1 MNSCRIVF
9 YRLFITTFNTF
20 FVLSNLVHKIQIRSL
35 TDFLHLYIYETNPS
49 QRHYRSFPDT
59 VSISYTRIQ
68 SRQSLLTLNVGHARR
83 RFLGK
88 TIVSVHG
95 LKAEYT
101 PQSPQLHT
109 QRPHRCIT
117 RRWLLYYF
125 FSRLLQLVPLDP

>member
-1 MNSCRIVF
+1 M
-9 YRLFITTFNTF
+9 
-20 FVLSNLVHKIQIRSL
+20 LSNRVHKIQIRSL

-95 LKAEYT
+95 LKVEYT
-101 PQSPQLHT
+101 PQSPHTTASPLHYASLVVILFLFALT
-109 QRPHRCIT
+109 TVSSLRPVTDSTIVVFT
-117 RRWLLYYF
+117 LETYA
-125 FSRLLQLVPLDP
+125 SR